1 MIMNQH
7 VRLVMKKHLQLIIIN
22 RNEKII
28 KTYNFFT
35 VGIPLLLIFSLF
47 EERYNNNHSITP
59 QWIKDGRDFFDWL
72 KDV

>member
-1 MIMNQH
+1 MEKF
-7 VRLVMKKHLQLIIIN
+7 LKLII
-22 RNEKII
+22 
-28 KTYNFFT
+28 FFT

-47 EERYNNNHSITP
+47 EERYNNNHRITP